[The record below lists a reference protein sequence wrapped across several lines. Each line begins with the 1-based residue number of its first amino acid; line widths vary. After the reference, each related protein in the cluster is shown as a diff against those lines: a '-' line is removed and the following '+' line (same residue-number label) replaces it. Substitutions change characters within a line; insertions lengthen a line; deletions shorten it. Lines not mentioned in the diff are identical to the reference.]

1 MIGKIMFDLQH
12 PLPGRIL
19 TSSNKEMPCALQSI
33 NDYRCLVQCDENLEI
48 GESLILLFD
57 KMGRLEGR
65 VGIGYDQSFG
75 INLTSS
81 PYKRA
86 DIRARID
93 WIRKYQNEAVSER
106 RHDERVPGNGRFVP
120 LRCPDQTADRVPL
133 IDISR
138 TGAHVETATRA
149 AIGEKVYIGKYAA
162 KVVRHTE
169 KGIAVA
175 FSLKIPEYVLYKD
188 IV

>member
-1 MIGKIMFDLQH
+1 MFDLQH

-19 TSSNKEMPCALQSI
+19 TSSNKELPCALQSI

-93 WIRKYQNEAVSER
+93 WIRKYQNDEISER
-106 RHDERVPGNGRFVP
+106 RQGERVPGSGRHVL
-120 LRCPDQTADRVPL
+120 LRCPDQAGERMPL

-138 TGAHVETATRA
+138 TGAHVQTANKPV
-149 AIGEKVYIGKYAA
+149 IGEKIFVGRYAA

-169 KGIAVA
+169 EGIAVN
-175 FSLKIPEYVLYKD
+175 FCLKIPEYILYKD
-188 IV
+188 NI